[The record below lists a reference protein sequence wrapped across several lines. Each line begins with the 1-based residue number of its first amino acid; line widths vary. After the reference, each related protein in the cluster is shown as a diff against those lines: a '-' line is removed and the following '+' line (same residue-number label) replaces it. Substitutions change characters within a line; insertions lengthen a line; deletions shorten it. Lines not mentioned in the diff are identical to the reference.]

1 MSLSLPLG
9 SVSFNQNEMTFCL
22 ADPTSLPRLKFR
34 ATKKPT
40 GTGSREEGRFRMIDK
55 SRSYSVV
62 YDRGIDPFLNPF
74 PIPLLVHSRP
84 TTIMVTPP
92 WIKSGYN
99 NLPKSLKHWLS
110 DLQGIPLSIPPSAPQ
125 SDHKLVQES
134 L

>member
-9 SVSFNQNEMTFCL
+9 SVSFNQKEMTFCL

-62 YDRGIDPFLNPF
+62 YDRGIDPFQDPF
-74 PIPLLVHSRP
+74 PIPQMVHSRP
-84 TTIMVTPP
+84 TQPTGVKLQN
-92 WIKSGYN
+92 KSVHFILVGIQSGSS
-99 NLPKSLKHWLS
+99 KVRARSSLS
-110 DLQGIPLSIPPSAPQ
+110 CAS
-125 SDHKLVQES
+125 
-134 L
+134 